1 MTSRIQS
8 AAALFIVPWN
18 AFVVAFMYYTLLAL
32 VVLGG
37 VSPSL
42 PVIGTAYLAPVVA
55 YAVTI
60 AARLLGQATHRAVAA
75 PVVGR
80 V

>member
-1 MTSRIQS
+1 MTSRSS
-8 AAALFIVPWN
+8 AAIALVAVPWN
-18 AFVVAFMYYTLLAL
+18 AFVGAFLYYTLLAL
-32 VVLGG
+32 LAFGG

-42 PVIGTAYLAPVVA
+42 AVVGTAYLAPVVA

-60 AARLLGQATHRAVAA
+60 AARLASHATHRVVAT
-75 PVVGR
+75 PVAGR